1 MYPSSDLVEVMSE
14 YLPLEEYE
22 KVRHVIT
29 PDQFQTR
36 LKLPD
41 GCGRVVTD
49 DEGKAV
55 LRV

>member
-1 MYPSSDLVEVMSE
+1 MEVMSE
-14 YLPLEEYE
+14 YLPMEEYE

-29 PDQFQTR
+29 SDQFQTR

-41 GCGRVVTD
+41 GCGRVITD
-49 DEGKAV
+49 GDGKAI